1 MNDGNE
7 VKDNEESTSDKVAE
21 KVAEKVKFE
30 FPYSEIIRDKMP
42 KAFNIVENV
51 ATQWKNNDKIENV
64 GLAHPLAEIVAV
76 KALEKAKTIEKKLE
90 EKGVFTM
97 AQMGFEIAKAQ
108 ALTILDKI
116 KK

>member
-1 MNDGNE
+1 MNDDEIKKNE
-7 VKDNEESTSDKVAE
+7 NPESTDQASTE
-21 KVAEKVKFE
+21 KIRIE
-30 FPYSEIIRDKMP
+30 FPFSEILRDKIP
-42 KAFNIVENV
+42 KAFDIVENV
-51 ATQWKNNDKIENV
+51 ATQWKNNDKVENV
-64 GLAHPLAEIVAV
+64 GLNHPLAEIVAI

>member
-1 MNDGNE
+1 MSDDEIKNP
-7 VKDNEESTSDKVAE
+7 DNSSNPESSEQPSAE
-21 KVAEKVKFE
+21 KIRIE
-30 FPYSEIIRDKMP
+30 FPYSEVIRDRMP
-42 KAFNIVENV
+42 KAFDIAENV
-51 ATQWKNNDKIENV
+51 ATQWKNNDKVENV
-64 GLAHPLAEIVAV
+64 GLNHPLAEIVAV

>member
-1 MNDGNE
+1 MNDDNE
-7 VKDNEESTSDKVAE
+7 VKDADTEKTETENSADKI
-21 KVAEKVKFE
+21 KIE
-30 FPYSEIIRDKMP
+30 FPYSEIIRDKIP
-42 KAFNIVENV
+42 NAFNIVENV
-51 ATQWKNNDKIENV
+51 ATQWKNNDKVESV
-64 GLAHPLAEIVAV
+64 GLSHPLAEIVAV

-90 EKGVFTM
+90 EKGVFAM

>member
-1 MNDGNE
+1 MNDDE
-7 VKDNEESTSDKVAE
+7 VKDAENTEHSEQITADKV
-21 KVAEKVKFE
+21 KIE
-30 FPYSEIIRDKMP
+30 FPYSEIIRDKIP
-42 KAFNIVENV
+42 KAFDIAENV
-51 ATQWKNNDKIENV
+51 ATQWKNNDKVENV
-64 GLAHPLAEIVAV
+64 GLNHPLAEIVAI

>member
-1 MNDGNE
+1 MNDDNE
-7 VKDNEESTSDKVAE
+7 VKDENTTEQATSDKV
-21 KVAEKVKFE
+21 KIE
-30 FPYSEIIRDKMP
+30 FPYSEIIRDKIP
-42 KAFNIVENV
+42 KAFDIAENV
-51 ATQWKNNDKIENV
+51 ATQWKNNDKVENV
-64 GLAHPLAEIVAV
+64 GLGHPLAEIVAV